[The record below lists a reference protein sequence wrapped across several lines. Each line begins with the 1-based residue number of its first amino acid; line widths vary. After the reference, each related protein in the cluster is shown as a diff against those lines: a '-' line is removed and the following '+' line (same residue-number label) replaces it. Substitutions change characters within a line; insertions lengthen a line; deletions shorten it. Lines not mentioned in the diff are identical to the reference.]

1 VLLIVV
7 DDDIAKVDRAA
18 DSSDITRK
26 IVQSPKPRTTKVIPT
41 ARKTTVLVSQASNPI
56 GKCDPF

>member
-1 VLLIVV
+1 MLLIVV
-7 DDDIAKVDRAA
+7 DDDVAEGLGATDT
-18 DSSDITRK
+18 SDASRK
-26 IVQSPKPRTTKVIPT
+26 IVQSPKPRTTKINPT